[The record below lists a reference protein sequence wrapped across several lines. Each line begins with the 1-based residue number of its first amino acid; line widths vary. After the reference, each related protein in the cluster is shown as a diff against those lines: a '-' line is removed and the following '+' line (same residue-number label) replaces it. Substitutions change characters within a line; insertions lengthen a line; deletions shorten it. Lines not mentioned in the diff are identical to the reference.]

1 MIYTI
6 LLLGSKGQLGNS
18 ILSVA
23 TEKNFKH
30 SFICKDI
37 ETLDITKKE
46 AISRFLSEQKV
57 DIIINCAAYTAVDQA
72 EDEAALAYLVNETAV
87 FHLAEIAREKDIYLF
102 HISTDYVF
110 DGTSSVPYQPEDAT
124 TPTSVYGKSKL
135 AGEQAMTGSGCHG
148 NVIRTSWLYSPF
160 GHNFVKTILRI
171 GKERSEI
178 NVVNDQYGS
187 PTNACD
193 LAMAILTL
201 IDKGNFNTGTE
212 IYHFSNRGIIT
223 WHEFAQE
230 IIRLAN
236 YDTLVHPISSAE
248 YPTKAKRPHYSAFDL
263 RKIEN
268 TLGYSIP
275 EWKESLREI
284 VEKLV

>member
-1 MIYTI
+1 
-6 LLLGSKGQLGNS
+6 LGSNGQLGNS
-18 ILSVA
+18 ILNVA
-23 TEKNFKH
+23 AEKNFKH

-37 ETLDITKKE
+37 DTLDITKKE
-46 AISRFLSEQKV
+46 AVDSFLSEQKV
-57 DIIINCAAYTAVDQA
+57 DIMINCAAYTAVDHA
-72 EDEAALAYLVNETAV
+72 EDEAELAYLVNETAV
-87 FHLAEIAREKDIYLF
+87 SHLAEIAREKNIYLF

-110 DGTSSVPYQPEDAT
+110 DGTSSVPYQPKDVT
-124 TPTSVYGKSKL
+124 KPTSVYGKSKL
-135 AGEQAMTGSGCHG
+135 AGEQAMIGSGCRG
-148 NVIRTSWLYSPF
+148 SIIRTSWLYSPF

-223 WHEFAQE
+223 WYEFAKE
-230 IIRLAN
+230 IIRLAG
-236 YDTLVHPISSAE
+236 YGTLVHPVTSAE

-263 RKIEN
+263 KKIEN
-268 TLGYSIP
+268 ALGYSIP

-284 VEKLV
+284 PEELI